1 MKLFLLYCLLSPY
14 LAQAA
19 SQVYTGFNYG
29 AFWGAEENAKQKA
42 DFLDGFNL
50 ARNLTTDIPFDSA
63 RLFTCRAAKTL
74 DEPTEAF
81 DAAVASKTN
90 LLLGF
95 WITPAQKG
103 GSPDE
108 NVKNEMAALEKG
120 FKKHG
125 QALSDLIIGLSVGNE
140 DVYRA
145 EATQEVGVTATVVG
159 QTIAKVKESIASS
172 SFAQYMK
179 DKPIGHVDTAQYAV
193 VDNADFIG
201 MTAYPYWN
209 KDSIGTASTSFQ
221 GSLEGVKQR
230 AGNRPVWIAEMGWP
244 FTDSEQHGAAV
255 AGIDE
260 LQKFWSEVGCAVFGK
275 YTTFWFELLKDTTSD
290 QKADWSVIDPS
301 SRQSRI
307 KNMSCGNPQPKPPAA
322 APASSQASSTS
333 IATSPS
339 ETLSSGSPIIPS
351 AVPTS
356 SPPVSSTIESNT
368 VHVTVTGTTSVT
380 PQPITPSVVAPGGP
394 SLVTVIVTLTSITT
408 VTAQPSMTTIA
419 SASRSIA
426 QDDAV
431 SFLAQ
436 GQPATGRSTVTVK
449 TTATTVVFAKTTA
462 IAALNSIPVDVNWCV
477 TVADINQDGSPIPVA
492 GGPAA
497 SGGECVSPPTFQG
510 YPYAAA
516 GEEAS
521 PSAISSGTSWCV
533 IMADIDNNGRPV
545 PVDAGP
551 AGADGECAVPPMY
564 SGLSATA
571 TLIGNS
577 KTPEPAQVSLKPTSL
592 TVEFSLL
599 SSINVPAASGF
610 PSPTSAIKIN
620 IASTE
625 FYLFHHFS
633 QPTLRPIRRNSL
645 RV

>member
-1 MKLFLLYCLLSPY
+1 MKLFLSYCLLFPC

-29 AFWGAEENAKQKA
+29 AFWGLEENAKQKA

-50 ARNLTTDIPFDSA
+50 AKNLTTDIPFDSA

-81 DAAVASKTN
+81 DAAVVSKTN

-145 EATQEVGVTATVVG
+145 EATQEVGVTAMVVG

-307 KNMSCGNPQPKPPAA
+307 KNMSCGNPQPKPPAE
-322 APASSQASSTS
+322 APASSAASYTS
-333 IATSPS
+333 IATTPPQ
-339 ETLSSGSPIIPS
+339 TLSSGSPIIPS
-351 AVPTS
+351 AMPTS

-419 SASRSIA
+419 SASRSTA

-436 GQPATGRSTVTVK
+436 DQPATGRSTVTVK

-462 IAALNSIPVDVNWCV
+462 IAALNNISADVNWRSRD
-477 TVADINQDGSPIPVA
+477 TIRNTEWDRLLNQDTNVA
-492 GGPAA
+492 G
-497 SGGECVSPPTFQG
+497 
-510 YPYAAA
+510 
-516 GEEAS
+516 
-521 PSAISSGTSWCV
+521 
-533 IMADIDNNGRPV
+533 
-545 PVDAGP
+545 VD
-551 AGADGECAVPPMY
+551 
-564 SGLSATA
+564 L
-571 TLIGNS
+571 
-577 KTPEPAQVSLKPTSL
+577 
-592 TVEFSLL
+592 
-599 SSINVPAASGF
+599 
-610 PSPTSAIKIN
+610 
-620 IASTE
+620 
-625 FYLFHHFS
+625 
-633 QPTLRPIRRNSL
+633 
-645 RV
+645 